1 MKGSVRFVPWVMMCV
16 FLFVSGCETAKGF
29 KKDVENTWENA
40 KDLDEKFKENW
51 W

>member
-1 MKGSVRFVPWVMMCV
+1 MKGYKTVFGFFALI

-29 KKDVENTWENA
+29 KKDVENTWNNA
-40 KDLDEKFKENW
+40 KNIDEDFKENW